1 MADEFKILAIDAEWV
16 QKGINKIALLQIS
29 FPNGKCFLINH
40 RQKLPDKFLA
50 MLENGCILKIGIGI
64 LDEDIKRF
72 KSQWNIQPKGLV
84 ELKYLTKMFYPDIQK
99 LGAKNLAM
107 KFLNVTL
114 DKHWKISASDWEAEE
129 FTLRLVIKG

>member
-1 MADEFKILAIDAEWV
+1 M
-16 QKGINKIALLQIS
+16 N
-29 FPNGKCFLINH
+29 
-40 RQKLPDKFLA
+40 RT
-50 MLENGCILKIGIGI
+50 LENGSILKIGIGI

-129 FTLRLVIKG
+129 FTLRSESCHFDRASNDEFSVEF

>member
-1 MADEFKILAIDAEWV
+1 MPCRNDMIHTK
-16 QKGINKIALLQIS
+16 
-29 FPNGKCFLINH
+29 
-40 RQKLPDKFLA
+40 
-50 MLENGCILKIGIGI
+50 
-64 LDEDIKRF
+64 DIKRF

-129 FTLRLVIKG
+129 FTLRSASFHFDRASNDEFSVEF

>member
-1 MADEFKILAIDAEWV
+1 
-16 QKGINKIALLQIS
+16 
-29 FPNGKCFLINH
+29 
-40 RQKLPDKFLA
+40 
-50 MLENGCILKIGIGI
+50 MLENGSILKIGIGI

-107 KFLNVTL
+107 KFLR
-114 DKHWKISASDWEAEE
+114 S
-129 FTLRLVIKG
+129 LRTHFGTSEQ